1 MLVILTRK
9 WRTFARKLYIKKMAD
24 SRTASIKILS
34 EIQKVVDIQSKIIY
48 FLLSIIAAGTL
59 TYFLY
64 EPSLNEAQLFVLFI
78 LFLAVGLWVTEAI
91 PPFAVGLLVF
101 GALIFGMANYYYK
114 VDPENVEGHMIEYV
128 NSWSSS
134 VIWLMLGG
142 FFIAEAM
149 SKTKLDREV
158 FRISISRFG
167 TAPKYVLL
175 GLMLTTALFSM
186 IMSNTATTAMM
197 IASVLPFINT
207 LDEDS
212 PFAKAILIG
221 ISGAASI
228 GGMGT
233 LIGSP
238 PNAIAVEA
246 LNNHGIPVGFLEWM
260 VVGFPIAI
268 ILTLLFWFA
277 LTKKY
282 IPKRQKIHID
292 VKKEALD
299 PNDPNYR
306 FEKIKKKVVL
316 SVLGLT
322 LLLWLTEKLHGIPA
336 AMVSFV
342 PIILLTMTGIIS
354 GDDVRKLP
362 WDTLMLV
369 AGGLTLGLAIKDTG
383 LASYYV
389 EQLDQTNLN
398 FYAIVV
404 SFAFLTV
411 ILSNIMSN
419 TATATIL
426 IPISLILTFENPAIL
441 PFVIGL
447 SASAALYLPISTP
460 PNAIAYSTGKLEQKD
475 FRFGGTLFGLLGP
488 IIITTCVFAI
498 AVLYQMIK

>member
-1 MLVILTRK
+1 
-9 WRTFARKLYIKKMAD
+9 MAD

-34 EIQKVVDIQSKIIY
+34 EIQRVVDIQSKIIY
-48 FLLSIIAAGTL
+48 FLLSIIAASAI
-59 TYFLY
+59 TYMLY
-64 EPSLNEAQLFVLFI
+64 EPALNEAQLFVIFI
-78 LFLAVGLWVTEAI
+78 LFLAIGLWVSEAI

-101 GALIFGMANYYYK
+101 GALIYGMANYYYK

-149 SKTKLDREV
+149 SKTKLDQAV
-158 FRISISRFG
+158 FHMSISKFG
-167 TAPKYVLL
+167 TLPKNILL
-175 GLMLTTALFSM
+175 GLMLTTAVFSM

-207 LDEDS
+207 LDTDS

-246 LNNHGIPVGFLEWM
+246 LNNHGIPIGFLEWM
-260 VVGFPIAI
+260 MVGFPIAI
-268 ILTLLFWFA
+268 ILVLIFWFA
-277 LTKKY
+277 LIRKY
-282 IPKRQKIHID
+282 IPRQKRMEIKL
-292 VKKEALD
+292 KKEVLD
-299 PNDPNYR
+299 PEDPNYR
-306 FEKIKKKVVL
+306 FDKIKKRIVL
-316 SVLGLT
+316 SVLALT
-322 LLLWLTEKLHGIPA
+322 LVLWLTEKVHGIPA

-342 PIILLTMTGIIS
+342 PIILLTMTGIIN
-354 GDDVRKLP
+354 GEDVRKLP

-383 LASYYV
+383 LASFYV
-389 EQLDQTNLN
+389 EKLDTSSLN
-398 FYAIVV
+398 FYSIVII
-404 SFAFLTV
+404 FAYLTV

-426 IPISLILTFENPAIL
+426 IPISLILTFERPVIL
-441 PFVIGL
+441 PIVIGL
-447 SASAALYLPISTP
+447 SASIALYLPISTP
-460 PNAIAYSTGKLEQKD
+460 PNAIAFSTGKLSQKD
-475 FRFGGTLFGLLGP
+475 FRFGGLLMGALGP
-488 IIITTCVFAI
+488 VIITFGVFAI
-498 AVLYQMIK
+498 AYLYELMFM